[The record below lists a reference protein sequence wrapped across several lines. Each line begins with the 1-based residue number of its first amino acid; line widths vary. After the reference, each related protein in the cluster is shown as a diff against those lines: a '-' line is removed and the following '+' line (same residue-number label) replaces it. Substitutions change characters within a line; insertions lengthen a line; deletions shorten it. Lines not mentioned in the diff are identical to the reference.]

1 MQTSKFFKA
10 LLITSCTFITTIKFA
25 NAEQDIQNTIE
36 QRIISVK
43 QKLSEVNTDTLE
55 QRKLDGDNDSVL
67 DKHDQCPNS
76 PKGNKVDQYGCTDYS
91 KMKPIKE
98 EVVTISLLVNF
109 ENDQYKVQEEYFP
122 KIKRVANFLKKY
134 PKTSLIIEG
143 HTSSQ
148 GSSAYNKKLSQ
159 KRANEIMRILINGFA
174 INATRLSAIGY
185 GEEQLLDLA
194 DVFEAHKINRRI
206 EGKISVTK

>member
-1 MQTSKFFKA
+1 MHTSNFFRV
-10 LLITSCTFITTIKFA
+10 LLITSCTFITTMKLA
-25 NAEQDIQNTIE
+25 NAEQGTQSTIE
-36 QRIISVK
+36 REITSVK
-43 QKLSEVNTDTLE
+43 QKLSEVNLNTLE
-55 QRKLDGDNDSVL
+55 QMKLDGDNDLVL

-76 PKGNKVDQYGCTDYS
+76 PKGNKVDQYGCTIYT
-91 KMKPIKE
+91 KMEPIKE
-98 EVVTISLLVNF
+98 GTVTISLLVNF
-109 ENDQYKVQEEYFP
+109 ENDQYTVQEEYFP
-122 KIKRVANFLKKY
+122 KIERVANFLKKY

-159 KRANEIMRILINGFA
+159 KRANEIMRILMNGYA
-174 INATRLSAIGY
+174 IDGSRLSAIGY

-206 EGKISVTK
+206 EGKVLVAK